1 MNILKKYRQF
11 AGYGF
16 RRRDALVLAIKYRN
30 L

>member
-1 MNILKKYRQF
+1 MKLLAKYRQWHNW
-11 AGYGF
+11 GF

>member
-1 MNILKKYRQF
+1 MKIITGYRKWH
-11 AGYGF
+11 AWGF

>member
-1 MNILKKYRQF
+1 MKLLTSYRKWLGF
-11 AGYGF
+11 GF

>member
-1 MNILKKYRQF
+1 MKVLTSYRMWCT
-11 AGYGF
+11 YGF